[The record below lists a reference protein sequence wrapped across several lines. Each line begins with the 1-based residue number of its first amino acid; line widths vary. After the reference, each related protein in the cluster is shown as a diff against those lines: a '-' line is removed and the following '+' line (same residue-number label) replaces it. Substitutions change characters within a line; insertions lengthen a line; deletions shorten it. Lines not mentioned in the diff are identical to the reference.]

1 MSRSYSVFEKCTSV
15 CVFSIYRYAVFLCC
29 SEHEKQE
36 IAVYLWKN
44 NNETKIL
51 WIKKLLVQ

>member
-1 MSRSYSVFEKCTSV
+1 MSRSYSVFENV
-15 CVFSIYRYAVFLCC
+15 LLCVFFPFTDMLFFMLFWARK
-29 SEHEKQE
+29 EE